1 MDVRTISL
9 KRSLPCVNITIKTI
23 VDQRLP
29 DVIAGFNADLF
40 LQLNPPFP
48 KVRLVRFDGCKTGD
62 IVSLELNFL
71 LFKQIWTSEIIE
83 DQKNSQEFFFIDK
96 GTHLPFFFKSWQ
108 HKHILQVQDDKT
120 VVIDDISY
128 QTPSRLTDWFMYP
141 LLYLQF
147 LYRKP
152 IYRKVF
158 RLRVS

>member
-1 MDVRTISL
+1 M
-9 KRSLPCVNITIKTI
+9 KITINTL

-29 DVIAGFNADLF
+29 QVIAGFNGDLF
-40 LQLNPPFP
+40 LKLNPPFP
-48 KVRLVRFDGCKTGD
+48 KVRLIRFDGCKTGD

-71 LFKQIWTSEIIE
+71 LFKQVWTSEIVD
-83 DQKNSQEFFFIDK
+83 DQSDPTEFYFIDK
-96 GTHLPFFFKSWQ
+96 GTKLPFFFKSWE
-108 HKHILQVQDDKT
+108 HKHILRVKDDKT

-128 QTPSRLTDWFMYP
+128 QTPTLLTDWLMYP

-158 RLRVS
+158 RLGVS